1 MTIQGP
7 DHPTDYRM
15 VKLTDGTLLVGTI
28 STNETELTIEN
39 PLQLTTVQ
47 RLTEVGMKDDSSLA
61 PWIPFTNDKMFVIP
75 KDKVMVVS
83 RAAKELAN
91 YYSQLDGLSSYW
103 LSYTDY
109 RDHIRRLIPVEI
121 QRKIRA
127 SCDIWEMHQSSVDCN
142 LHLSQN
148 EINKTYSFVLGDDF
162 SKKEELLQNVDL
174 LKF

>member
-61 PWIPFTNDKMFVIP
+61 PWIPFTSDKKFNIP
-75 KDKVMVVS
+75 KDKVLVIS
-83 RAAKELAN
+83 LAAKELAH
-91 YYSQLDGLSSYW
+91 YYEVVL
-103 LSYTDY
+103 
-109 RDHIRRLIPVEI
+109 
-121 QRKIRA
+121 
-127 SCDIWEMHQSSVDCN
+127 
-142 LHLSQN
+142 
-148 EINKTYSFVLGDDF
+148 NK
-162 SKKEELLQNVDL
+162 LQNVKIKPPLSTEEMEHILTDEMVVK
-174 LKF
+174 LKKILKNPKKDPHGKPIK